1 MLRHAASGQKF
12 GGLNVKTQHRLVRI
26 LSVLAT
32 IGVVGFAAGV
42 PMKAAAEEKLRVG
55 KADSTDYDFALLQV
69 GIDAGIFKKYGLDLD
84 TVTLPGAQL
93 HQGMT
98 ANAIDLALGSGT
110 DFQFIAKGAPE
121 RGVAAFAG
129 APINLAI
136 LVRADGGIDKLDDL
150 KGKIVAVSTNGSLT
164 YWLTTELSRRLH
176 WTGDDALKP
185 VATGNLEAQVAA
197 LRVKSVDGVSG
208 NIETGYRLQSEGL
221 AKILVPF
228 GKYIDPFITHVIYAT
243 NEMIAKKPDAVRGF
257 LRGWFET
264 IAYMKTH
271 QAETIASTMPI
282 TKLDDAT
289 AKKVYA
295 ELMPMFLDNGRFDPA
310 GFAVVKQAMTASGV
324 TEIPP
329 NSALYTEEFLPK

>member
-1 MLRHAASGQKF
+1 MVSQKKTIAAVAGALVLGLFVTAGAASA
-12 GGLNVKTQHRLVRI
+12 TQL
-26 LSVLAT
+26 
-32 IGVVGFAAGV
+32 
-42 PMKAAAEEKLRVG
+42 KVG

-69 GIDAGIFKKYGLDLD
+69 GIDAGIFKKDNLEIE

-98 ANAIDLALGSGT
+98 ANSIDLALGSGT

-136 LVRADGGIDKLDDL
+136 LVRMDGKINKVDDL
-150 KGKIVAVSTNGSLT
+150 KGRIVAVSTNGSLT
-164 YWLTTELSRRLH
+164 YWLTTELSRRLG
-176 WTGDDALKP
+176 WSGADAIKP
-185 VATGNLEAQVAA
+185 VAAGNLEAQVAA
-197 LRVKSVDGVSG
+197 LRAGQVDGASG
-208 NIETGYRLQSEGL
+208 NIETGYRLEAAGQG
-221 AKILVPF
+221 KILVPF

-243 NEMIAKKPDAVRGF
+243 NDLIAKKPQVVRSF

-271 QAETIASTMPI
+271 PKETIASTRPI
-282 TKLDDAT
+282 TQLDEAT
-289 AKKVYA
+289 ALKVYH
-295 ELMPMFLDNGRFDPA
+295 ELMPMFLDNGHFDPK

-324 TEIPP
+324 ATIPE
-329 NSALYTEEFLPK
+329 NSALYTEAYLPK